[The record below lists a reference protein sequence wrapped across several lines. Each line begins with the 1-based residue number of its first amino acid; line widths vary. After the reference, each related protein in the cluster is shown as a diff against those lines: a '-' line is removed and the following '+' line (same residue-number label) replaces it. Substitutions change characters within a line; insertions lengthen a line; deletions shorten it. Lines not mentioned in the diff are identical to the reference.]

1 MKKKVWHI
9 LVYVFLIAMV
19 VISVMPFIWM
29 VLSSFKANKEILAIK
44 QTLLPK
50 DWIIS
55 NWVKMR
61 GQFNFLQYF
70 WNSLK
75 ISGIITACVC
85 YTSTVC
91 GFVLSKYKF
100 KGRDAIFAIVLGT
113 MMLPWA
119 VTIIP
124 RYTMIKA
131 FGWLGSYTAIIVPA
145 LFSSFGIFMLR
156 QNVAAVPDEIL
167 EAARI
172 DGANEFYILHRI
184 VFPLVKNGISS
195 IAIFQF
201 LWSWEDYLWPYL
213 VITDSKKA
221 LLSVGL
227 KLFNGQYQTDYGPL
241 FAAACISVIPVII
254 VYVIFQKQFVAG
266 VASSAVKG

>member
-1 MKKKVWHI
+1 MKKII
-9 LVYVFLIAMV
+9 LHFLIYAFLIAMV
-19 VISVMPFIWM
+19 IISVMPFIWM
-29 VLSSFKANKEILAIK
+29 ILSSFKANKEILAIK
-44 QTLLPK
+44 QTLFPK
-50 DWIIS
+50 VWIFT
-55 NWVKMR
+55 NYVKMR
-61 GQFNFLQYF
+61 GQFNFLRFF

-75 ISGIITACVC
+75 VSGAITLLVV
-85 YTSTVC
+85 YTSTEC
-91 GFVLSKYKF
+91 GFVLCKYKF
-100 KGRDAIFAIVLGT
+100 AGRDIIFAIVLGT

-124 RYTMIKA
+124 RYTLIKSL
-131 FGWLGSYTAIIVPA
+131 GWLGSYKAIIIPA
-145 LFSSFGIFMLR
+145 MFSSFGIFMMR
-156 QNVAAVPDEIL
+156 QSISAVPDEIL

-213 VITDSKKA
+213 IITDSKKQ

>member
-1 MKKKVWHI
+1 MKRKVWHI
-9 LVYVFLIAMV
+9 LIYAFLIIMV
-19 VISVMPFIWM
+19 VVSATPFIWM
-29 VLSSFKANKEILAIK
+29 ILSSFKANKEILAIK
-44 QTLLPK
+44 QTLFPK
-50 DWIIS
+50 EWIFTNYI
-55 NWVKMR
+55 KMK
-61 GQFNFLQYF
+61 GQFNFLQF
-70 WNSLK
+70 FVNSLK
-75 ISGIITACVC
+75 TSAAITLCVI

-100 KGRDAIFAIVLGT
+100 WGRELFFSIVLGT

-124 RYTMIKA
+124 RYTMVKA

-145 LFSSFGIFMLR
+145 MFSSFGIFMMR
-156 QNVAAVPDEIL
+156 QSISGVPDEIL

-201 LWSWEDYLWPYL
+201 LWAWEDYLWPYL
-213 VITDSKKA
+213 IITDSKKQ

-241 FAAACISVIPVII
+241 FAAACISVVPVII

>member
-1 MKKKVWHI
+1 MKKITWRVV
-9 LVYVFLIAMV
+9 VYIFLIAMV
-19 VISVMPFIWM
+19 LISVMPFIWM
-29 VLSSFKANKEILAIK
+29 ILSSFKANKEILAIK
-44 QTLLPK
+44 QTLFPK
-50 DWIIS
+50 QWIFT
-55 NWVKMR
+55 NYVKMR
-61 GQFNFLQYF
+61 GQFNFLRF
-70 WNSLK
+70 FFNSLK
-75 ISGIITACVC
+75 ISGAITLSVI

-100 KGRDAIFAIVLGT
+100 AGRDFLFAIVLGA

-124 RYTMIKA
+124 RYTMVKA
-131 FGWLGSYTAIIVPA
+131 FGWLGSYSAIIIPA
-145 LFSSFGIFMLR
+145 TFSSFGIFMMR
-156 QNVAAVPDEIL
+156 QSIAGVPDEIL

-172 DGANEFYILHRI
+172 DGANEFFILHRI

-213 VITDSKKA
+213 IITDSKKQ